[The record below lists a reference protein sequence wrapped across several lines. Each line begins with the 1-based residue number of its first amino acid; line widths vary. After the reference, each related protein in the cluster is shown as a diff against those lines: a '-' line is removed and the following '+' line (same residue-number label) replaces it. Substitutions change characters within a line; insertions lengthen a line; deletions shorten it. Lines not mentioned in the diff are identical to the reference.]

1 MTPVTVP
8 VVPVAANTLRSL
20 ILDTSVTVA
29 DTGILLED
37 LPSEW
42 PWEATMGKIK

>member
-1 MTPVTVP
+1 MTVP
-8 VVPVAANTLRSL
+8 VVPVAADTSRPL

-37 LPSEW
+37 SPSEW